1 MLKIEPY
8 RPQAFIDFTRPENM
22 ELYRAAVHKVR
33 SELLGRHFPLII
45 DGQER
50 DTAERLLS
58 TNPCDTSEVVGSTA
72 KATVQDAEDAL
83 QGAWTAF
90 ESWKKWS
97 MDARARILLK
107 AAAILKRRRLEACA
121 LMTLEVGKNYAEA
134 DVEVAEAIDFLE
146 YYAREAMK
154 YEGFGAAETTWY
166 DGEENGLLYLPLGV
180 GVSISPWNFPCAIFL
195 GMLAAPIV
203 VGNCMV
209 VKPAEDSG
217 MIAGLM
223 LEILMEAGLPAG
235 VVQFLPG
242 VGEEVGEY
250 LTTHPRTRFITF
262 TGSRS
267 VGLHINEVAA
277 RVVPGQRFIKRV
289 LLELG
294 GKDALIVD
302 ETADV
307 EVAVTAAVQ
316 GGFGFNGQ
324 KCSAMSRLV
333 VVDSVYDA
341 VVGGFVERVKALR
354 VGTGEEN
361 ANVTAVVNRES
372 FDKIRGY
379 LDLARTE
386 GKVLLGGE
394 APGQANGRTGYYVS
408 PTVIGDVDAQARI
421 AQEEIFGPVV
431 SVLRARDWAHALEI
445 ANGTQYGLTGGVC
458 SRDRARLEQA
468 RHEFEV
474 GNLYF
479 NRKITGAIVGVQ
491 PFGGYNMSGTDSKAG
506 GPGIPGQFHAA
517 QGRHRALVKRSGVS
531 RQGSEV
537 GHGAWGGLFG
547 TRPKKSPGS
556 CR

>member
-1 MLKIEPY
+1 MLKIEAY
-8 RPQAFIDFTRPENM
+8 RPQPFIDFTKTENVQAYQDA
-22 ELYRAAVHKVR
+22 LKKVR
-33 SELLGRHFPLII
+33 AEQLGRHFPLII
-45 DGQER
+45 GGQER
-50 DTAERLLS
+50 NTPEKLVS

-90 ESWKKWS
+90 ESWKKWT
-97 MDARARILLK
+97 MDARARVLLK

-146 YYAREAMK
+146 YYAREAMN

-195 GMLAAPIV
+195 GMLAAPLV
-203 VGNCMV
+203 VGNCMI

-223 LEILMEAGLPAG
+223 VEIMIEAGLPAG
-235 VVQFLPG
+235 VLQFLPG

-250 LTTHPRTRFITF
+250 LTTHRQTRFITF
-262 TGSRS
+262 TGSRN

-277 RVVPGQRFIKRV
+277 RHQKGQKFIKRV
-289 LLELG
+289 IMELG

-302 ETADV
+302 ETADP

-324 KCSAMSRLV
+324 KCSAMSRLI
-333 VVDSVYDA
+333 VVDSVYDSI
-341 VVGGFVERVKALR
+341 VGQFVERVKALK

-361 ANVTAVVNRES
+361 ANVTAVVNQES
-372 FDKIRGY
+372 FDKVKSY
-379 LDLARTE
+379 LEIGKTE
-386 GKVLLGGE
+386 GRVLLGGE
-394 APGQANGRTGYYVS
+394 APGQMNGKQGHYVQ
-408 PTVIGDVDAQARI
+408 PTIVGDVDPQARM

-431 SVLRARDWAHALEI
+431 TVLRARDWAHALEI
-445 ANGTQYGLTGGVC
+445 ANDTEYGLTGGVC
-458 SRDRARLEQA
+458 SKSRERLEQA
-468 RHEFEV
+468 RNEFEV

-506 GPGIPGQFHAA
+506 GPEYLGNFMQLKTVTE
-517 QGRHRALVKRSGVS
+517 R
-531 RQGSEV
+531 
-537 GHGAWGGLFG
+537 W
-547 TRPKKSPGS
+547 
-556 CR
+556 